1 MAPAK
6 LGRYEVIGEI
16 GSGGMG
22 LVYKGWDPKLSRL
35 VALKVIRHS
44 VLGTAESDTLQPVK
58 RFYQEARA
66 AGKLS
71 HPAIVTIY
79 DISEETALEDPLIY
93 IAMEYLDG
101 KGLDY
106 HIKHRTPF
114 SFAKRISIIRQIAEG
129 LVYAH
134 ERGVIH
140 RDIKPANIILTAED
154 IPKITDFGLAKM
166 ADTSLTL
173 SGAVMGTPSY
183 MSPEQIYGSKVDHRT
198 DIFALSVVLYE
209 FLTGGRPFS
218 GGNITA
224 IIFSVLNKA
233 PELPTFLNPALPP
246 AVNSVIQKGLAKDPE
261 ERYSGM
267 GEFIAALD
275 TIKSSFRAGA
285 DDATVAIS
293 SHAFSQSGAS
303 SQETPVDGDATLA
316 EGDKTTDF
324 IPDIPKGTGPGA
336 FGQTLIINPM
346 PASSLTGE
354 ETFFQST
361 QKKKPDASLKS
372 RLSALTLRFPDVTY
386 SMDEPALSDKLHD
399 ALQDAGFMVHL
410 APSLYGMDMARRIN
424 SALRRGH
431 LFLLHYKPKQSGF
444 NLVDLLKEIR
454 EINPS
459 ISFVNM
465 IPIFRST
472 ATAEQQRTLL
482 KFLGD
487 FGIRYAVFLTANTSL
502 ENNLEE
508 IVHDLAAFS
517 ELAANN
523 FALEETP
530 PAETDL
536 SEVEKIET
544 YNGLLALGEDLM
556 KRGRY
561 EEAVKVFSEA
571 IGLKP
576 DFKTLVNRG
585 DSYFKLKKYIP
596 ALADYREANR
606 LRQTEPLPYARA
618 AACYLILA
626 KKADQEN
633 EPEKAKKRVES
644 GVKLLLESERLVEKS
659 VTDNKGHPERLPA
672 VPYAP
677 LLSALHESQFIEVS
691 SDESVK
697 KRLFDLAARVIQKT
711 SGIREDDAMTET
723 MVDRAVVLAAMGH
736 QAEAEKIFRNALKHN
751 PPAVSAAFNNYA
763 IGLRKKGEYD
773 RAFEIYMELLKRA
786 IPEREVV
793 LENMKTAGFRHAA
806 RLRNLGRY
814 EDAKIVYK
822 NILVQNPPTG
832 KEWVLCELAMTY
844 LETNEQP
851 EACSRLVEAIFIN
864 TNLMKS
870 EEFKQY
876 KELEKLYHLMTHKLG
891 LAKP

>member
-1 MAPAK
+1 
-6 LGRYEVIGEI
+6 
-16 GSGGMG
+16 MG

-44 VLGTAESDTLQPVK
+44 ALGTAETATLQPVK

-71 HPAIVTIY
+71 HPTIVTIY
-79 DISEETALEDPLIY
+79 DINEETAFKDPLIY

-101 KGLDY
+101 KGLDH
-106 HIKHRTPF
+106 HIKNRTPF
-114 SFAKRISIIRQIAEG
+114 SFDKRISIIRKIAEG
-129 LVYAH
+129 LLYAH
-134 ERGVIH
+134 DHGVIH
-140 RDIKPANIILTAED
+140 RDIKPANIILAAGDT
-154 IPKITDFGLAKM
+154 PKITDFGLAKL

-198 DIFALSVVLYE
+198 DIFSLTVVLYE
-209 FLTGGRPFS
+209 FLTGGKPFS

-224 IIFSVLNKA
+224 IIFNVLNKA
-233 PELPTFLNPALPP
+233 PQLPVSLNPRLDPM
-246 AVNSVIQKGLAKDPE
+246 VNSIIQKGLAKDPE
-261 ERYSGM
+261 DRFSGM
-267 GEFIAALD
+267 REFITALD
-275 TIKSSFRAGA
+275 TIMVEAKSGP
-285 DDATVAIS
+285 DDVTIAMPS
-293 SHAFSQSGAS
+293 SGYLQGSIV
-303 SQETPVDGDATLA
+303 SQETPVDLDATQA
-316 EGDKTTDF
+316 EADKTTDF
-324 IPDIPKGTGPGA
+324 VPDVKKTPAVAET
-336 FGQTLIINPM
+336 GQTAVVRPLP
-346 PASSLTGE
+346 SSSMTGE
-354 ETFFQST
+354 EMFYQSA
-361 QKKKPDASLKS
+361 QKKKLGASLKS
-372 RLSALTLRFPDVTY
+372 QLAELTAKFPDVTY
-386 SMDEPALSDKLHD
+386 SMDEPALADKLHD
-399 ALQDAGFMVHL
+399 ALGDAGFIVHL
-410 APSLYGMDMARRIN
+410 APSLYGMDMARRIS

-431 LFLLHYKPKQSGF
+431 LFLLHYKPKQSGY

-454 EINPS
+454 EINPT
-459 ISFVNM
+459 ITFVNL
-465 IPIFRST
+465 IPVFRST
-472 ATAEQQRTLL
+472 ATSDQQRTLL

-487 FGIRYAVFLTANTSL
+487 FGIRYAVFLTPNTTL

-508 IVHDLAAFS
+508 ILRDLVVFS
-517 ELAANN
+517 ELNRKN
-523 FALEETP
+523 FAIEEAP
-530 PAETDL
+530 PPEADL
-536 SEVEKIET
+536 SELEKIET

-571 IGLKP
+571 IEFKP

-596 ALADYREANR
+596 ALTDYREANR
-606 LRQTEPLPYARA
+606 MRQAEPLPYARA

-626 KKADQEN
+626 KKADQEE
-633 EPEKAKKRVES
+633 EPEKAKKRLES
-644 GVKLLLESERLVEKS
+644 GVKLILEAERLVEKS
-659 VTDNKGHPERLPA
+659 MKDNRGHPERLPA
-672 VPYAP
+672 IPYAP
-677 LLSALHESQFIEVS
+677 LLSALHESEFIEVS
-691 SDESVK
+691 ADEDVK
-697 KRLFDLAARVIQKT
+697 KTLFDLAARVILKT
-711 SGIREDDAMTET
+711 SGMRDGDTETET

-736 QAEAEKIFRNALKHN
+736 QAEAEKIFRNALKRN

-773 RAFEIYMELLKRA
+773 RAFEIYMELLKRG
-786 IPEREVV
+786 IPERDVV

-814 EDAKIVYK
+814 DDAKMVYK
-822 NILVQNPPTG
+822 NILVQNPPG

-870 EEFKQY
+870 EEFRQY

>member
-1 MAPAK
+1 
-6 LGRYEVIGEI
+6 
-16 GSGGMG
+16 MG
-22 LVYKGWDPKLSRL
+22 LVYKGWDPKLSRP

-44 VLGTAESDTLQPVK
+44 VLGTAETDTLQPVK

-71 HPAIVTIY
+71 HPSIVTIY
-79 DISEETALEDPLIY
+79 DINEETALEDPLIY

-106 HIKHRTPF
+106 HIRNRTPF
-114 SFAKRISIIRQIAEG
+114 PFDKRISIIRQIAEG
-129 LVYAH
+129 LLYAH
-134 ERGVIH
+134 ERGVVH
-140 RDIKPANIILTAED
+140 RDIKPANVILTADD
-154 IPKITDFGLAKM
+154 IPKITDFGLAKL

-233 PELPTFLNPALPP
+233 PELPTFLNPTLPP
-246 AVNSVIQKGLAKDPE
+246 MVNSVIQKGLAKDPD
-261 ERYSGM
+261 ERYAGM
-267 GEFIAALD
+267 GEFIVALD
-275 TIKSSFRAGA
+275 TIKAAFKSGA
-285 DDATVAIS
+285 DDVTVFMP
-293 SHAFSQSGAS
+293 SHAYPQSQAVFQG
-303 SQETPVDGDATLA
+303 TPVDADATLA

-324 IPDIPKGTGPGA
+324 IPDAGKPTPQGDVGKTSVIKP
-336 FGQTLIINPM
+336 L

-354 ETFFQST
+354 EMFYQST
-361 QKKKPDASLKS
+361 QKKKPDVSLIS
-372 RLSALTLRFPDVTY
+372 RLSALTSRFPDVTY
-386 SMDEPALSDKLHD
+386 SMDEPALADKLHD
-399 ALQDAGFMVHL
+399 ALQDAGFIVHL
-410 APSLYGMDMARRIN
+410 APSLYGMDMARRIS

-454 EINPS
+454 GINNS

-465 IPIFRST
+465 VPIFRST

-508 IVHDLAAFS
+508 IVRGLAGFS
-517 ELAANN
+517 EMAANN
-523 FALEETP
+523 FAVDETP

-596 ALADYREANR
+596 ALNDYREANR
-606 LRQTEPLPYARA
+606 LRQAEPLPYARA

-633 EPEKAKKRVES
+633 EPEKARKRIES
-644 GVKLLLESERLVEKS
+644 GVKLILEAERLVERSMK
-659 VTDNKGHPERLPA
+659 DNVGHPERLPSI
-672 VPYAP
+672 PYAP

-691 SDESVK
+691 AEEDVK

-711 SGIREDDAMTET
+711 SGIRDDDTETET
-723 MVDRAVVLAAMGH
+723 MVDRAVVLAALGH

-814 EDAKIVYK
+814 DDAKMVYK
-822 NILVQNPPTG
+822 NILVQNPPG

-851 EACSRLVEAIFIN
+851 EACARLVEAIFIN

-876 KELEKLYHLMTHKLG
+876 KELEKLYHVMTHRLG

>member
-1 MAPAK
+1 
-6 LGRYEVIGEI
+6 
-16 GSGGMG
+16 MG

-44 VLGTAESDTLQPVK
+44 ALGTAESDTLQPVK

-71 HPAIVTIY
+71 HPCIVTIY
-79 DISEETALEDPLIY
+79 DINEETELTDPLIY

-106 HIKHRTPF
+106 HIKNRTPF
-114 SFAKRISIIRQIAEG
+114 SFDKRITIIRQIAEG
-129 LVYAH
+129 LLYAH

-140 RDIKPANIILTAED
+140 RDIKPANIIITADD
-154 IPKITDFGLAKM
+154 IPKITDFGLAKL

-224 IIFSVLNKA
+224 IIFNVLNKA
-233 PELPTFLNPALPP
+233 PELPTFLNPTLPP
-246 AVNSVIQKGLAKDPE
+246 RVNSVIQKGLAKDPD
-261 ERYSGM
+261 ERYAGM
-267 GEFIAALD
+267 SEFIAALD
-275 TIKSSFRAGA
+275 TIKAEFKSGP
-285 DDATVAIS
+285 DDVTVSMPSPVYPQPSA
-293 SHAFSQSGAS
+293 A
-303 SQETPVDGDATLA
+303 SQETPVDADATLA
-316 EGDKTTDF
+316 EADKTTDF
-324 IPDIPKGTGPGA
+324 VPDIKKTVALGT
-336 FGQTLIINPM
+336 FGQTTVIKPLAP
-346 PASSLTGE
+346 SSLTGE
-354 ETFFQST
+354 EMFYQSG
-361 QKKKPDASLKS
+361 QKKKLDVSIRS
-372 RLSALTLRFPDVTY
+372 RLSALTAIFPEVTY

-399 ALQDAGFMVHL
+399 ALHEAGFIVHL

-454 EINPS
+454 GINPS

-487 FGIRYAVFLTANTSL
+487 FGIRYAVFLTPNTAL

-508 IVHDLAAFS
+508 IVRDLAGFS
-517 ELAANN
+517 ELSANN
-523 FALEETP
+523 FVLEETP
-530 PAETDL
+530 SSEADL

-596 ALADYREANR
+596 ALNDYREANR

-633 EPEKAKKRVES
+633 EPEKAKKRIDS
-644 GVKLLLESERLVEKS
+644 GVKLMLEAERLVEKS
-659 VTDNKGHPERLPA
+659 VKDNRGHPERLPTI
-672 VPYAP
+672 PYAP
-677 LLSALHESQFIEVS
+677 LLSALHESQFMEVS
-691 SDESVK
+691 AEEDVK
-697 KRLFDLAARVIQKT
+697 KRLLDLAARVIQKT
-711 SGIREDDAMTET
+711 SGIRDDDTMTET
-723 MVDRAVVLAAMGH
+723 MVDRAVVLAALGH

-751 PPAVSAAFNNYA
+751 PSAVSAAFNNYA

-793 LENMKTAGFRHAA
+793 LENMKTAGFRHGA

-814 EDAKIVYK
+814 DDAKMVYK
-822 NILVQNPPTG
+822 NILVQNPPG

-870 EEFKQY
+870 EEFRQY
-876 KELEKLYHLMTHKLG
+876 KELEKLYHLMTHRLG
-891 LAKP
+891 MAKP

>member
-1 MAPAK
+1 MTIAK

-16 GSGGMG
+16 GGGGMG

-35 VALKVIRHS
+35 VALKVVRHS
-44 VLGTAESDTLQPVK
+44 ALGTAETATLQPVK

-79 DISEETALEDPLIY
+79 DINEETSFKDPLIY

-106 HIKHRTPF
+106 HIKNRTPF
-114 SFAKRISIIRQIAEG
+114 PFDKRIDIIRRIAEG
-129 LVYAH
+129 LAYAH
-134 ERGVIH
+134 DHGVIH
-140 RDIKPANIILTAED
+140 RDIKPANVILAGGDT
-154 IPKITDFGLAKM
+154 PKITDFGLAKL

-183 MSPEQIYGSKVDHRT
+183 MSPEQIYGSKVDHRA
-198 DIFALSVVLYE
+198 DIFSLTVVLCE
-209 FLTGGRPFS
+209 FLTGAKPFS

-224 IIFSVLNKA
+224 IIFNVLNKA
-233 PELPTFLNPALPP
+233 PQLPAFMNPRLDPM
-246 AVNSVIQKGLAKDPE
+246 VNSIIQKGLAKDAE
-261 ERYSGM
+261 NRFSGM
-267 GEFIAALD
+267 REFIAALD
-275 TIKSSFRAGA
+275 AVMEAVKTGPEDATTAMPSYGA
-285 DDATVAIS
+285 DASGETPADMDAT
-293 SHAFSQSGAS
+293 Q
-303 SQETPVDGDATLA
+303 A
-316 EGDKTTDF
+316 EADKTTDF
-324 IPDIPKGTGPGA
+324 VPEAKKPPPAVETE
-336 FGQTLIINPM
+336 QTEVVRPLPS
-346 PASSLTGE
+346 SSLTGE
-354 ETFFQST
+354 EMFYQSA
-361 QKKKPDASLKS
+361 QKKKLGASLKS
-372 RLSALTLRFPDVTY
+372 QLAELTAKFPDVTY
-386 SMDEPALSDKLHD
+386 SMDEPALADKLHD
-399 ALQDAGFMVHL
+399 ALGDAGFIVHL

-431 LFLLHYKPKQSGF
+431 LFLLHYRPKQSGY
-444 NLVDLLKEIR
+444 NLVDILKEIR
-454 EINPS
+454 DINPS
-459 ISFVNM
+459 ITFVNL
-465 IPIFRST
+465 IPVFRST
-472 ATAEQQRTLL
+472 ATSDQQRTLL

-487 FGIRYAVFLTANTSL
+487 FGIRYAVFLTPNTTL

-508 IVHDLAAFS
+508 ILRDLVVFS
-517 ELAANN
+517 ELTGKS
-523 FALEETP
+523 FVIEETP
-530 PAETDL
+530 PPETDL
-536 SEVEKIET
+536 SELEKIET

-571 IGLKP
+571 MEFKP

-596 ALADYREANR
+596 ALSDYREANR
-606 LRQTEPLPYARA
+606 MRQTEPLPYARA

-633 EPEKAKKRVES
+633 EPEKAKKRLES
-644 GVKLLLESERLVEKS
+644 GVKLILEAERLVEKS
-659 VTDNKGHPERLPA
+659 VKDNRGHPERLPA
-672 VPYAP
+672 IPYAP
-677 LLSALHESQFIEVS
+677 LLSALHESDFIEVS
-691 SDESVK
+691 GEEDVK
-697 KRLFDLAARVIQKT
+697 KKLFDLAARVVQRT
-711 SGIREDDAMTET
+711 SGMRDDDAATET
-723 MVDRAVVLAAMGH
+723 MVDRAVVLAAMGR

-763 IGLRKKGEYD
+763 ISLRKKGECD
-773 RAFEIYMELLKRA
+773 RAFEIYMELLKRT
-786 IPEREVV
+786 IPDREVV
-793 LENMKTAGFRHAA
+793 LENMKAAGFRHAG

-814 EDAKIVYK
+814 DDAKMVYK
-822 NILVQNPPTG
+822 NILVQNPPG

-864 TNLMKS
+864 TDLMKS
-870 EEFKQY
+870 EEFGQY

-891 LAKP
+891 LARP